1 MVFRKALFYVL
12 LAVATVGLSEFF
24 AAWRVW
30 RAAPEIGH
38 AAQVAVLGAGLL
50 GVGLWL
56 GFLLYEVDRAAG
68 RVRRP
73 IGLYEWVI
81 ARRGPRCHPTPLA
94 GRPDRGSVTVSE
106 GRGRG

>member
-1 MVFRKALFYVL
+1 MIFRKALFYGL
-12 LAVATVGLSEFF
+12 LAAATVGLSEFLS
-24 AAWRVW
+24 AWRMW
-30 RAAPEIGH
+30 RTAPGAVH
-38 AAQVAVLGAGLL
+38 AAQVAVLGAGLI

-73 IGLYEWVI
+73 IRLYEWII
-81 ARRGPRCHPTPLA
+81 ARNLPRHPAPPLGPQDRRGHAAPQ
-94 GRPDRGSVTVSE
+94 

>member
-1 MVFRKALFYVL
+1 MVFRKALFYAL
-12 LAVATVGLSEFF
+12 LAVATVGLSEFL
-24 AAWRVW
+24 AAWRIW
-30 RAAPEIGH
+30 RAAPGPVH
-38 AAQVAVLGAGLL
+38 AVQVLVLGVGLI

-73 IGLYEWVI
+73 IRLYEWVI
-81 ARRGPRCHPTPLA
+81 ARAPARHPGPPRVQ
-94 GRPDRGSVTVSE
+94 PDRPGVAAPQ

>member
-1 MVFRKALFYVL
+1 MVFRKALFYGL
-12 LAVATVGLSEFF
+12 LAVATVGLSEFL

-30 RAAPEIGH
+30 RAAPGAAH
-38 AAQVAVLGAGLL
+38 AAQVVLLGAGLI

-73 IGLYEWVI
+73 IRPYEWII
-81 ARRGPRCHPTPLA
+81 ARNGARQPKDPRP
-94 GRPDRGSVTVSE
+94 RPDRPGLAAPE

>member
-1 MVFRKALFYVL
+1 MRFRKALFYGL
-12 LAVATVGLSEFF
+12 LAVATVGLSEFL

-30 RAAPEIGH
+30 RAAPEAAH

-50 GVGLWL
+50 GVCLWL

-73 IGLYEWVI
+73 IRLYEWII
-81 ARRGPRCHPTPLA
+81 ARNLARHPGPPPARPAHRGVAAPQ
-94 GRPDRGSVTVSE
+94 